1 MIVQHVEKVNDFIRV
16 RTITISD
23 TSPEVGSVQLM
34 DGMMKW
40 WISTNRLCIRFSKLA
55 FDGIRL
61 VEEIENEYF
70 IEN

>member
-16 RTITISD
+16 RTITILD
-23 TSPEVGSVQLM
+23 TSLEVGNVQLM

-61 VEEIENEYF
+61 IAETENESF
-70 IEN
+70 ID